1 MTKKFIEGIQTIQQL
16 KVLGSPQ
23 ASIFSISSDTVNIYA
38 LADQL
43 EQRGWHMDR
52 QQLPTC
58 LHFMISPIHEAVAE
72 DFNRD
77 LKDAVAYVI
86 AHPEAANEGTAAMY
100 GMVGHIE
107 DKSQVH
113 EFVLQ
118 TLDQTMRL

>member
-1 MTKKFIEGIQTIQQL
+1 MVIVK
-16 KVLGSPQ
+16 
-23 ASIFSISSDTVNIYA
+23 
-38 LADQL
+38 
-43 EQRGWHMDR
+43 W
-52 QQLPTC
+52 
-58 LHFMISPIHEAVAE
+58 HFMISPIHEAVAE
-72 DFNRD
+72 DFIRD